1 MADLWELDIPQR
13 WRLYRRWA
21 QNLCDSLQAEIRDLE
36 RLYDRLARR
45 QQETLM
51 QEDKHILKSAT
62 VIAMTTT
69 AAAK

>member
-1 MADLWELDIPQR
+1 MLDLPQR
-13 WRLYRRWA
+13 WRLYRRWTHS
-21 QNLCDSLQAEIRDLE
+21 LCQSLKAEMRERE
-36 RLYDRLARR
+36 RLYHQLARR

-51 QEDKHILKSAT
+51 QEDKHILKTAS